1 MTLDVTQ
8 KCLRKDNNNKKGI
21 RQMDEI
27 EVEYEIVK
35 MLAEKRW
42 KLQQK
47 LSEVDA
53 AIAKNSHNF
62 VVGEDGLLEVG
73 LGVVDGR

>member
-1 MTLDVTQ
+1 ME
-8 KCLRKDNNNKKGI
+8 K
-21 RQMDEI
+21 MDEI

-47 LSEVDA
+47 IAEVDA
-53 AIAKNSHNF
+53 ALAKNCKNF
-62 VVGEDGLLEVG
+62 VIDEDGLVEVG
-73 LGVVDGR
+73 IGVF